1 MAIPSSLRIPLKI
14 KYLEESDPQK
24 VLGRA
29 MEVVKQVI
37 ERGRDTVLVSH
48 GFVILSILTKALNM
62 KLSDAFRLKV
72 DTGSISL
79 MEYNDRLRVIYI
91 NLKPLLLKDLCKCL
105 KSSII
110 SL

>member
-1 MAIPSSLRIPLKI
+1 MNDIISG
-14 KYLEESDPQK
+14 EHW
-24 VLGRA
+24 VLGF
-29 MEVVKQVI
+29 EIVDEYYEKY
-37 ERGRDTVLVSH
+37 
-48 GFVILSILTKALNM
+48 ILSILTKALNM

-105 KSSII
+105 KSA
-110 SL
+110 